1 MVIKVSFATQGLIG
15 LLLCCTVFLQAG
27 SVQANASDNQGVH
40 LRGVVMPAQKVKLSF
55 AQPGIIRQLASGG
68 SLVEMG
74 QVIAK
79 LDDKKA
85 KAQLAQ
91 SQAEYRAAKSE
102 LASVKHSRDKNAR
115 LVEQNILSEVALI
128 EADFTVTAA
137 QEKLAVARAKLD
149 IAETALV
156 DCTVLAPFSGAVVAV
171 NVSKGEWMKQG
182 DPFVE
187 FANYKKLSL
196 SIDILPDMADGLSVG
211 LTTDV
216 LVKTRVVGKA
226 KVKTIFPVI
235 DPASGLRRIVWQ
247 VTPKDGMLLSGR
259 YVSLASWAATATN
272 VTTPT
277 TETTGEGG
285 Q

>member
-1 MVIKVSFATQGLIG
+1 MVINVSFARKWLIV
-15 LLLCCTVFLQAG
+15 LLLCCTVCLQAG
-27 SVQANASDNQGVH
+27 SVQAQASSNQLVH
-40 LRGVVMPAQKVKLSF
+40 LKGVVMPAQKVKLSF
-55 AQPGIIRQLASGG
+55 AQAGIIRQLAGGG
-68 SLVEMG
+68 SLVEKG

-91 SQAEYRAAKSE
+91 SQAEYRSAKSE

-115 LVEQNILSEVALI
+115 LVEQNILSEVALT
-128 EADFTVTAA
+128 EADFTVTVA

-149 IAETALV
+149 MAEATLI

-171 NVSKGEWMKQG
+171 NASKGEWMKQG

-187 FANYKKLSL
+187 FVNFKKLSL
-196 SIDILPDMADGLSVG
+196 SIDIPPEMTDGLAVG

-216 LVKTRVVGKA
+216 LDKARVIGQA

-235 DPASGLRRIVWQ
+235 DPSSGLRRIVWQ
-247 VTPKDGMLLSGR
+247 VTAKDGMLLSGR
-259 YVSLASWAATATN
+259 YVSLASWAATNSTN
-272 VTTPT
+272 TSSKITD
-277 TETTGEGG
+277 EGG

>member
-1 MVIKVSFATQGLIG
+1 MVINVSSVAKWVFG
-15 LLLCCTVFLQAG
+15 LLMCCAACLPAI
-27 SVQANASDNQGVH
+27 ASTNQLVH
-40 LRGVVMPAQKVKLSF
+40 LKGVVMPAQKVKLSF
-55 AQPGIIRQLASGG
+55 AQPGIIRQLAGGG

-91 SQAEYRAAKSE
+91 SQAEYRSAKSE

-115 LVEQNILSEVALI
+115 LVEQNILSEVALT
-128 EADFTVTAA
+128 EADFTVTVA

-149 IAETALV
+149 MAEASLI

-171 NVSKGEWMKQG
+171 NASKGEWMKQG

-187 FANYKKLSL
+187 FVNYKKLSL
-196 SIDILPDMADGLSVG
+196 SIDIPPDMADGLSVG
-211 LTTDV
+211 LITNV
-216 LVKTRVVGKA
+216 LDKTRVIGKA

-235 DPASGLRRIVWQ
+235 DPSSGLRRIVWQ

-259 YVSLASWAATATN
+259 YVSLASWVATN
-272 VTTPT
+272 SSSSSSKAV
-277 TETTGEGG
+277 GEGG
-285 Q
+285 E